1 MRNRRTFCLAAGTVE
16 YHNRAVSHPP
26 TASRRSNIASGAMEV
41 TQLLRRVHEG
51 DPGALHELIPLVYD
65 ELKRLASGRLRREGR
80 PWQQQTTS
88 LVHEAFLRMAGG
100 RHPDY
105 QNRAHF
111 YAIAARLMRQILV
124 DAARARSAAKRAA
137 DELHFEDIADPA
149 GRSTEE
155 LLAMDE
161 ALERLEKADPLKG
174 RLIDMRYFGGLTAE
188 ESAEALGIPAHTVRR
203 ELRLAQA
210 WLRRELA
217 SAPTVA
223 RAGG

>member
-1 MRNRRTFCLAAGTVE
+1 
-16 YHNRAVSHPP
+16 
-26 TASRRSNIASGAMEV
+26 MEV

-51 DPGALHELIPLVYD
+51 DQGALHELIPLVYD

-80 PWQQQTTS
+80 PVQQQTTS

-137 DELHFEDIADPA
+137 DLMQFDDIADPA

-161 ALERLEKADPLKG
+161 ALDRLEKADPLKG

-223 RAGG
+223 RAGGG

>member
-1 MRNRRTFCLAAGTVE
+1 
-16 YHNRAVSHPP
+16 
-26 TASRRSNIASGAMEV
+26 MEV

-51 DPGALHELIPLVYD
+51 DQGALHELIPLVYD

-80 PWQQQTTS
+80 PGQQQTTS

-124 DAARARSAAKRAA
+124 DAARSRAAAKRAA
-137 DELHFEDIADPA
+137 DEWQFDDVADPA

-217 SAPTVA
+217 SLPTVA

>member
-1 MRNRRTFCLAAGTVE
+1 
-16 YHNRAVSHPP
+16 
-26 TASRRSNIASGAMEV
+26 MEV

-51 DPGALHELIPLVYD
+51 DRAALDELIPLVYG
-65 ELKRLASGRLRREGR
+65 ELKRLASGRLRHEGHAGV
-80 PWQQQTTS
+80 QQTTS
-88 LVHEAFLRMAGG
+88 LVHDAFLRMAGG

-105 QNRAHF
+105 QNRAQF
-111 YAIAARLMRQILV
+111 YGIAARLMRQILV
-124 DAARARSAAKRAA
+124 DAARARMAGKRSAE
-137 DELHFEDIADPA
+137 ELQLEDIPDRARLGAED
-149 GRSTEE
+149 

-161 ALERLEKADPLKG
+161 ALERLEKADALKG

-217 SAPTVA
+217 GETAWSP
-223 RAGG
+223 R

>member
-1 MRNRRTFCLAAGTVE
+1 
-16 YHNRAVSHPP
+16 
-26 TASRRSNIASGAMEV
+26 MEV

-51 DPGALHELIPLVYD
+51 DQEALHELIPLVYD
-65 ELKRLASGRLRREGR
+65 ELKRLASGRLRLEGR
-80 PWQQQTTS
+80 AGQQQTTS

-105 QNRAHF
+105 QSRAHF

-124 DAARARSAAKRAA
+124 DAARARSAAKRAV
-137 DELHFEDIADPA
+137 DLLHFDEIADPA

-188 ESAEALGIPAHTVRR
+188 ESADALGMPAHTVRR

-217 SAPTVA
+217 GAATVA
-223 RAGG
+223 PAAGG